1 MDSIDIADLAFSLA
15 SSSDLLSTPVNE
27 VVNDVV
33 NEVSSSIPDINKVI
47 SSVTDIAD
55 DANPGINIYLI
66 VGFILLIGGLFLYNY
81 FTNRAKKV
89 TFDENVENYYNS
101 NS

>member
-15 SSSDLLSTPVNE
+15 SSSDLLSSPF
-27 VVNDVV
+27 

-47 SSVTDIAD
+47 SSVTDISD
-55 DANPGINIYLI
+55 DSSPGINIYLI
-66 VGFILLIGGLFLYNY
+66 VGFILLIGGLFLYSY

>member
-15 SSSDLLSTPVNE
+15 SSSDLLSTHVN
-27 VVNDVV
+27 NVV
-33 NEVSSSIPDINKVI
+33 NEVSSSIPDVNKVI

-55 DANPGINIYLI
+55 DGIPGINIYLI
-66 VGFILLIGGLFLYNY
+66 VGFILLIGALFLYNY
-81 FTNRAKKV
+81 FINRAKKV

>member
-15 SSSDLLSTPVNE
+15 SSSDLLSTPVT
-27 VVNDVV
+27 DVV
-33 NEVSSSIPDINKVI
+33 NEVSSSIPDINNVI

-55 DANPGINIYLI
+55 YGSPGINIYLI
-66 VGFILLIGGLFLYNY
+66 VGFILLIGGLFLYSY
-81 FTNRAKKV
+81 FANRGKKV